1 MAQIS
6 MPVSPFTNLK
16 DNGYSIITHHHGNL
30 WDDDRIQSLDSPY
43 GAPVYHERS
52 TTLIGEIKL
61 LLSSEMKDICKED
74 SDRDLIKRLQIVDT
88 IECLG
93 IDRHFQPEIKV
104 ALDYVYRCWNE
115 RGIGLGSRDS
125 FNKDLNATA
134 LGFRALRLHRYNVS
148 SGVFDNF
155 KDANGQFFCNSTGK
169 QEEGN
174 KRVRSML
181 TLFRASEISFPG
193 EKVMDEA
200 KAFTTEYLNKVL
212 IGAKVT
218 DIDQSLLREVKYAL
232 EFPWHCSVPRWE
244 ARNFIEICGQND
256 LWLKSNMNK
265 KVLELAKLDFNIL
278 QCAHQKEMQI
288 LSRWWTQS
296 DIAQQD
302 FYRKRHVE
310 FYFWGVIG
318 TFEPEFSSSRIAFAK
333 IATLMTILDDLYDT
347 HGTLEQLKIFT
358 EGMKRWDLSL
368 LDRLPDYIKIT
379 FEFFLNTSNELIAE
393 VAKTQERDM
402 SAYIRKTWERYLE
415 AYLQEAE
422 WIAARHVPT
431 FDEYMKNGISSSGMC
446 ILNLYSLLLMGQ
458 LLPDDVLE
466 QIHSPSKI
474 HELVELTAR
483 LVDDSKDF
491 ETKKA
496 GGELASGI
504 ECYVKDNPE
513 STLEEASNHLIGLL
527 DLTVKE
533 MNWEFVKNDSV
544 ALCFKKF
551 AFNVARGLRL
561 IYKYRDGFDISN
573 KEMKT
578 QISKILI
585 DRVT

>member
-6 MPVSPFTNLK
+6 MSVSPLTNLK

-43 GAPVYHERS
+43 GAPVYQERA

-61 LLSSEMKDICKED
+61 LLSSEMKDGCKD
-74 SDRDLIKRLQIVDT
+74 SDHDLIKRLQIVDT

-115 RGIGLGSRDS
+115 RGIGLESRDS

-148 SGVFDNF
+148 SGVLDNF

-169 QEEGN
+169 QEEGD
-174 KRVRSML
+174 KRLRSML

-200 KAFTTEYLNKVL
+200 KAFTTEYLNQVL

-218 DIDQSLLREVKYAL
+218 DIDQSLFREVKYAL
-232 EFPWHCSVPRWE
+232 EFPWQCSVSRWE
-244 ARNFIEICGQND
+244 ARTFIEICGQND
-256 LWLKSNMNK
+256 SWLKSNMNK
-265 KVLELAKLDFNIL
+265 KVLELAKLDFNTL
-278 QCAHQKEMQI
+278 QCAHQKEMKL

-296 DIAQQD
+296 DIAQLN

-310 FYFWGVIG
+310 YYFWGVIS

-333 IATLMTILDDLYDT
+333 LATLMTILDDLYDT

-368 LDRLPDYIKIT
+368 VDRLPDYIKIT
-379 FEFFLNTSNELIAE
+379 FEFFLKTSNELIAE
-393 VAKTQERDM
+393 VAKTQKRDM

-415 AYLQEAE
+415 AYMQEAE
-422 WIAARHVPT
+422 WIAAQHVPT
-431 FDEYMKNGISSSGMC
+431 FDEYMKIGLSSSGLC
-446 ILNLYSLLLMGQ
+446 IINLYSLLLMGQ
-458 LLPDDVLE
+458 LLPDDVLK

-474 HELVELTAR
+474 QELVELTAR

-491 ETKKA
+491 ETQKV

-513 STLEEASNHLIGLL
+513 CTLQEASNHLIGIL
-527 DLTVKE
+527 DLTAKE
-533 MNWEFVKNDSV
+533 MNWEFVKHDSV

-573 KEMKT
+573 KEMKN

-585 DRVT
+585 DQVN